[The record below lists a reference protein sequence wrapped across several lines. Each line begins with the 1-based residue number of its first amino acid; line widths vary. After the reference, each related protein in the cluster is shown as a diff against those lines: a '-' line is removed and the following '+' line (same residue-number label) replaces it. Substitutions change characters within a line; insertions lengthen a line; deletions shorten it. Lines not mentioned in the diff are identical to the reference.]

1 MRVCILNHF
10 IPSGRIVED
19 VVSLF
24 RPRIELSGLQHTRPC
39 GPPTRPSET
48 SGCIL
53 LLCKLQPSL
62 GTNSSGLQPD
72 SCNYKGTQSSFVQY
86 VKLNLTKQSMN
97 ACYICDCNWIYSG
110 TKWEHFSSFSWP
122 NHKFQSLTKKKNSFT
137 YSQQFYPFTNSVTTL
152 PWLNS

>member
-1 MRVCILNHF
+1 MIDLSTNRFIDCITDNYNHLGNNRPFYNQMVGETVCILNHF

-19 VVSLF
+19 VVSVF
-24 RPRIELSGLQHTRPC
+24 RPRTELSGLGHTRSC

-72 SCNYKGTQSSFVQY
+72 SCSYKSTQSSFVQY
-86 VKLNLTKQSMN
+86 IKLTLTKQSMN
-97 ACYICDCNWIYSG
+97 ARYICDCNWIVY
-110 TKWEHFSSFSWP
+110 FY
-122 NHKFQSLTKKKNSFT
+122 NCR
-137 YSQQFYPFTNSVTTL
+137 SQV
-152 PWLNS
+152 